1 MAACSRTAQTAVDQ
15 SVPTHCKS
23 HTPQVGTGERE
34 ACRGQSPADPAIL
47 SGPPAVKDQ
56 NEGTS
61 NKDGNLSNQTTQVVH
76 LGGRLLEAFWETKK
90 GYLFIQQHW
99 IQRQTISSCEHQR

>member
-34 ACRGQSPADPAIL
+34 ACRGQFPAASAIL
-47 SGPPAVKDQ
+47 
-56 NEGTS
+56 
-61 NKDGNLSNQTTQVVH
+61 
-76 LGGRLLEAFWETKK
+76 LGGHQQSRTRTKAPQVEMGTPLIK
-90 GYLFIQQHW
+90 LHRWSTLVGDY
-99 IQRQTISSCEHQR
+99 

>member
-1 MAACSRTAQTAVDQ
+1 MAAGSWSSQTAVDQ

-34 ACRGQSPADPAIL
+34 ACRGQFPAASAIL
-47 SGPPAVKDQ
+47 LGPPAVKDRD
-56 NEGTS
+56 EGAS
-61 NKDGNLSNQTTQVVH
+61 CRDGNPSNQTTQVVH

-90 GYLFIQQHW
+90 GIYSPSLVPEANSKCLCT
-99 IQRQTISSCEHQR
+99 R